1 MNTPHESPASRE
13 AGSRTR
19 PRVGSVAWER
29 AGGPPLS
36 FGQRLGALGSAG
48 VVVVSHYAQKLWWRL
63 GHSGLLPARRLQKVD
78 LAAWAP
84 PDSRAARNAESF
96 LREVSSPQMVSHS
109 LRTYYFSG
117 VVYELASIK
126 PPLDR
131 ETLYVAA
138 LMHDVGLFQSSP
150 SPSEHCF
157 TVGGAREARLI
168 ASEAGWDESR
178 QDRMAVAITAN
189 LNSFV
194 PSKHFGAEAH
204 FMRVGGLVEVLAQE
218 WKLHPDNLAEI
229 LGRYPRAGFAADAL
243 QHVQRE
249 VKRHPNC
256 RFACLDPLFPILV
269 RRSSFSLDIH

>member
-1 MNTPHESPASRE
+1 MCDKVVANEAVRLSPRPEPVLSPVE
-13 AGSRTR
+13 GSK
-19 PRVGSVAWER
+19 GS
-29 AGGPPLS
+29 
-36 FGQRLGALGSAG
+36 GQRGT
-48 VVVVSHYAQKLWWRL
+48 HDE
-63 GHSGLLPARRLQKVD
+63 ARR
-78 LAAWAP
+78 
-84 PDSRAARNAESF
+84 
-96 LREVSSPQMVSHS
+96 
-109 LRTYYFSG
+109 
-117 VVYELASIK
+117 
-126 PPLDR
+126 
-131 ETLYVAA
+131 
-138 LMHDVGLFQSSP
+138 
-150 SPSEHCF
+150 
-157 TVGGAREARLI
+157 I